1 MKAIGYIRI
10 STDKQEASGLSL
22 EAQEAKIKALASLH
36 GLELISIIQDTESG
50 KWLKRPGVQ
59 ELISKLP
66 EIEVVL
72 IAKLDR
78 LTRSLRDID
87 DLLHLLSDHNVQL
100 ISAAES
106 LDTKSAAGR
115 LVINIMTAVAQWE
128 REAIGERTRDALRV
142 KKANGGRV
150 GTIPYGKK
158 EENGHLVDEPR
169 ELSIVGTIQTL
180 AATGMSQVQ
189 IAMALNRMGHR
200 TRKNTPWRKQYV
212 QRILETVWN

>member
-1 MKAIGYIRI
+1 MRAIGYIRV
-10 STDKQEASGLSL
+10 SSDKQEASGLSL
-22 EAQEAKIKALASLH
+22 EAQEGKIKALASLH
-36 GLELISIIQDTESG
+36 GFELTSIIQDTETG

-59 ELISKLP
+59 DLISKLP
-66 EIEVVL
+66 EIQVVL

-128 REAIGERTRDALRV
+128 REAIGERTRDALRQ

-150 GTIPYGKK
+150 GTIPYGKR
-158 EENGHLVDEPR
+158 EENDRLVDQPCEQEIIKIIR
-169 ELSIVGTIQTL
+169 MFS
-180 AATGMSQVQ
+180 ASGMQQVQ
-189 IAMALNRMGHR
+189 VALALNRMGLR
-200 TRKNTPWRKQYV
+200 TRKGTPWRKQYV
-212 QRILETVWN
+212 QRILEGILD